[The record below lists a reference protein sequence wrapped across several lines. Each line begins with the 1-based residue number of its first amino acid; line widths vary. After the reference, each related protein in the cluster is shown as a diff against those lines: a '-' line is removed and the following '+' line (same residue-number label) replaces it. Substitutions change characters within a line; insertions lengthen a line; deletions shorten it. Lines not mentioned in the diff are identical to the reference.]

1 MQARLKVGS
10 DSKPRLLVAKGCFDP
25 MGGAERDIIRV
36 IPSLMER
43 FEVSVATLRP
53 SKEVQSL
60 CSDLGLRLLSP
71 VEPWALPT
79 GIINEVLHNKQRR
92 SFQAWASVQGI
103 MEEISSVDGIHLVSG
118 DGSIGILQ
126 LVDPGTRVHVHY
138 LEPDR
143 GLHEVVLHLD
153 VQGRPKRPL
162 FVTRL
167 ALSFARFSDRRLV
180 RKYINRDNVRVSAN
194 SSYSSSMFRS
204 VYGFEAGI
212 IRPTVSSSEFTER
225 QTDEEEGAWK
235 DVEDL
240 PEPPWVVTVG
250 GFNWVKGIWECI
262 SMLEGSGV
270 GLVVIGRG
278 SDEDLHSLREH
289 AKASDVDMWVY
300 SDLDLSQLIATMRRS
315 RAVISMA
322 HGEPFGLT
330 AIEALSVGVPALFVD
345 DGGFRDSIID
355 GICGRLLPR
364 DDYAAWHRAI
374 EVAGDPEVIDK
385 WETTGRNR
393 IRELSLD
400 PKSQSDF
407 IYDALFP
414 DHSPI
419 EIEEE

>member
-71 VEPWALPT
+71 AEPWALPT
-79 GIINEVLHNKQRR
+79 GIINEVLHNKQRG

-194 SSYSSSMFRS
+194 SSYSSSRFRS

>member
-71 VEPWALPT
+71 AEPWALPT
-79 GIINEVLHNKQRR
+79 GIINEVLHNKQRG
-92 SFQAWASVQGI
+92 SFQAWASVPGI

-180 RKYINRDNVRVSAN
+180 RKYINRDNVRVS
-194 SSYSSSMFRS
+194 
-204 VYGFEAGI
+204 
-212 IRPTVSSSEFTER
+212 
-225 QTDEEEGAWK
+225 
-235 DVEDL
+235 L
-240 PEPPWVVTVG
+240 
-250 GFNWVKGIWECI
+250 I
-262 SMLEGSGV
+262 SLQ
-270 GLVVIGRG
+270 
-278 SDEDLHSLREH
+278 
-289 AKASDVDMWVY
+289 
-300 SDLDLSQLIATMRRS
+300 LSTPQ
-315 RAVISMA
+315 
-322 HGEPFGLT
+322 
-330 AIEALSVGVPALFVD
+330 
-345 DGGFRDSIID
+345 
-355 GICGRLLPR
+355 C
-364 DDYAAWHRAI
+364 
-374 EVAGDPEVIDK
+374 
-385 WETTGRNR
+385 
-393 IRELSLD
+393 
-400 PKSQSDF
+400 
-407 IYDALFP
+407 
-414 DHSPI
+414 
-419 EIEEE
+419 

>member
-71 VEPWALPT
+71 AEPWALPT

-393 IRELSLD
+393 TRELSLD
-400 PKSQSDF
+400 PKSQSDL
-407 IYDALFP
+407 IYDPLLP
-414 DHSPI
+414 DHSTI

>member
-1 MQARLKVGS
+1 
-10 DSKPRLLVAKGCFDP
+10 
-25 MGGAERDIIRV
+25 
-36 IPSLMER
+36 
-43 FEVSVATLRP
+43 
-53 SKEVQSL
+53 
-60 CSDLGLRLLSP
+60 
-71 VEPWALPT
+71 
-79 GIINEVLHNKQRR
+79 
-92 SFQAWASVQGI
+92 
-103 MEEISSVDGIHLVSG
+103 
-118 DGSIGILQ
+118 
-126 LVDPGTRVHVHY
+126 
-138 LEPDR
+138 
-143 GLHEVVLHLD
+143 
-153 VQGRPKRPL
+153 
-162 FVTRL
+162 
-167 ALSFARFSDRRLV
+167 
-180 RKYINRDNVRVSAN
+180 
-194 SSYSSSMFRS
+194 
-204 VYGFEAGI
+204 
-212 IRPTVSSSEFTER
+212 
-225 QTDEEEGAWK
+225 
-235 DVEDL
+235 
-240 PEPPWVVTVG
+240 
-250 GFNWVKGIWECI
+250 
-262 SMLEGSGV
+262 
-270 GLVVIGRG
+270 
-278 SDEDLHSLREH
+278 
-289 AKASDVDMWVY
+289 MWVY

>member
-71 VEPWALPT
+71 AEPWALPT
-79 GIINEVLHNKQRR
+79 GIINEVLHNKQRG

>member
-79 GIINEVLHNKQRR
+79 GIINEVLHNKQRG
-92 SFQAWASVQGI
+92 SFQAWVSVQGI

-143 GLHEVVLHLD
+143 GLHEMVLHLD

-250 GFNWVKGIWECI
+250 GFNWVKGVWECI